1 MDLAKCRYVVVEGP
15 IGAGK
20 TSLARELAHALH
32 ADPLL
37 EQPEDNPFLARFYE
51 DRARFALP
59 TQLTFLFQRVDQL
72 RALAQLDLLRR
83 PTVAD
88 FLFDKD
94 PLFARLNL
102 TDDEYALY
110 EKIYLHLKPQV
121 PAPDLV
127 VYLQAPVTV
136 LVERVH
142 RRGMDY
148 ERSVEEEYLA
158 RVADTYTRFF
168 YGYDG
173 APLLIVNSERLN
185 FVDNPAHFTLLV
197 ERIVGMRGRREF
209 FNLGQSA

>member
-20 TSLARELAHALH
+20 TSLARELAHVMH

-72 RALAQLDLLRR
+72 RALAQLDMFRR

-121 PAPDLV
+121 PVPDLV
-127 VYLQAPVTV
+127 VYLQAPVQV

-142 RRGMDY
+142 RRGIDF
-148 ERSVEEEYLA
+148 ERKISASYLT
-158 RVADTYTRFF
+158 RLADAYSRFF

-185 FVDNPAHFTLLV
+185 FVDNPSHFALLC
-197 ERIVGMRGRREF
+197 ERIAGMRGRREF
-209 FNLGQSA
+209 FNLGAQ